1 MTHIGPP
8 IVVSLANTLVSFR
21 CRVTCPDV
29 LEFRNIT
36 VGYFDVDVQ
45 GHTSSEKPITCQPV
59 SGTENKTY
67 SLECRAIIRLPGVSA
82 TGTYYCSL
90 HYRGSTMNGDG
101 TFILVRDSGYREPPQ
116 SSQKALL
123 FGFTGLLTILS
134 VLATAL
140 LFWKKKQMGAPG
152 KRSDPRPAGASTRP
166 AAEAVYTALQHR
178 ETEVYACIEQE
189 ACNPPF
195 AGNPVSQGKLRRVE
209 DDHEFNE
216 VYENL

>member
-166 AAEAVYTALQHR
+166 AAEAVYTALQHQR
-178 ETEVYACIEQE
+178 RRFTPALNRRP
-189 ACNPPF
+189 ATHPSPGTPSPR
-195 AGNPVSQGKLRRVE
+195 GNCVE
-209 DDHEFNE
+209 
-216 VYENL
+216 